1 MATLTLTVLRC
12 PDYGSAAQRQVPG
25 GELTIGRGAECD
37 WALPDP
43 GKSLSR
49 KHCTLEYIGGSWQ
62 VRDLSSN
69 GTFVNS
75 ATMPIGRDQV
85 QVLQSCDRLL
95 LGDYEIEARIEEAP
109 FAVRARPSHFEH
121 DIGNLPFGEGR
132 PAAFG
137 GVRLPGLDDP
147 VFPPGLGPSS
157 PFGHDTAADHAPM
170 SANAYMPPPAVRAPL
185 PQAAPSGGKAIVPD
199 NWLDTPMGDSM
210 PTTQTQRT
218 AATPPSPA
226 AFAPP
231 PAAVEPVQAPP
242 WGPAL
247 GDSSSASELPTLAQA
262 IGHPVMPAPK
272 ASPSGAPR
280 LAPSTPPA
288 APPQRARPSAMT
300 ASGAAAQAG
309 GDMSTA
315 LLALLSGGDLTANL
329 AARAAADPENALR
342 NAGALLR
349 VAVAGIRALLIGRGA
364 VKREFRIEQ
373 TVLRTHENNPLKFTS
388 SDAQALAVL
397 LDPGEKGLAA
407 MQDSIND
414 LTCHQVAVLA
424 ATQAA
429 ARALLEQ
436 LEPSKL
442 EAEDTGGG
450 ILPGATEK
458 RLWTAYKRQHARLL
472 EQFEDDFESAF
483 GKAFARAYEQAV
495 ERGEG

>member
-43 GKSLSR
+43 GRSLSR

-75 ATMPIGRDQV
+75 ARAPIGRDQV
-85 QVLQSCDRLL
+85 HVLRSCDRLL

-109 FAVRARPSHFEH
+109 GAMPAPLSPFEH
-121 DIGNLPFGEGR
+121 DPGNLPFGEAR
-132 PAAFG
+132 PAGFG

-147 VFPPGLGPSS
+147 APLPGLGRSS

-170 SANAYMPPPAVRAPL
+170 SASAYVPPPVVQAPS
-185 PQAAPSGGKAIVPD
+185 PHAAPFGSHAIVPD
-199 NWLDTPMGDSM
+199 DWLDNLLGDAAPATP
-210 PTTQTQRT
+210 TQRT
-218 AATPPSPA
+218 DASSGDATPRQAIQPPTMPMPRASAPVA
-226 AFAPP
+226 PMRAPTAPP
-231 PAAVEPVQAPP
+231 LQRTEPA
-242 WGPAL
+242 
-247 GDSSSASELPTLAQA
+247 
-262 IGHPVMPAPK
+262 
-272 ASPSGAPR
+272 
-280 LAPSTPPA
+280 
-288 APPQRARPSAMT
+288 AMT
-300 ASGAAAQAG
+300 ASSAAPQAG
-309 GDMSTA
+309 ADMSAA
-315 LLALLSGGDLTANL
+315 LLALLAGGDLTANL
-329 AARAAADPENALR
+329 AARAAADPEGALR

-373 TVLRTHENNPLKFTS
+373 TILRTHENNPLKFATS
-388 SDAQALAVL
+388 DEQALAVL
-397 LDPGEKGLAA
+397 LDPGQTGLAA
-407 MQDSIND
+407 VRDSIND
-414 LTCHQVAVLA
+414 LTSHQVAVLA

-429 ARALLEQ
+429 ARALLDQ

-442 EAEDTGGG
+442 EAQDTGGG
-450 ILPGATEK
+450 MLPNALEK
-458 RLWTAYKRQHARLL
+458 RLWTAYKRQHARLI

-495 ERGEG
+495 ERDKS